1 MSHDFN
7 LIIKNGTLIDGT
19 GNAKRSA
26 DIGIRDD
33 KIVYIGNINS
43 HPVSDVIDAAGCI
56 VAPGFID
63 IHSHSDFFCL
73 VSPESESKIYDGV
86 TTEICGNCGIS
97 AFPLKGQ
104 LLENKKKGFS
114 KFGLD
119 INWQTAEDFFVR
131 AEKAKSSINRGFL
144 VGHGNIRACVLGY
157 EDRKPDNSELG
168 AMGQELQDAMRA
180 GAFGMS
186 SGLVYPP
193 GCYAKTDELIKL
205 CKIVREY
212 NGIYATHMRDEG
224 DELEKALI
232 ETIKISKE
240 SGVKTQVSHI
250 KTWGEKNWW
259 KIDKIENLLR
269 DARAEGIKITCDR
282 YPYTAAAT
290 DLDIILPDWVY
301 EGGNAEEK
309 KRLKDPLCRER
320 IIKEMGQEGLSQEF
334 WGTIMIS
341 SVFNKEKRGYEG
353 KTISKISKTLN
364 IPPLEF
370 VLNLLYEE
378 DCKVGVIFFNMSE
391 ENLARILKWDSVMV
405 GSDSSLRSLKGVLN
419 YGKPHPRGYGTFS
432 RVIRKYVN
440 ETSILSI
447 EEAIY
452 KMTGFPAQTLG
463 LKDRGILK
471 EGYFADITIFDQ
483 EEIAEQAT
491 FTSPHNY
498 STGIKNVLV
507 NGRLTIK
514 DGNHESVT
522 NGVIL
527 KK

>member
-1 MSHDFN
+1 MSHTLD
-7 LIIKNGTLIDGT
+7 LIIKNGVLVDGT
-19 GNAKRSA
+19 GSA
-26 DIGIRDD
+26 QRVTDIGILGD
-33 KIVYIGNINS
+33 KIVYIGDITS
-43 HPVSDVIDAAGCI
+43 RPDSDVIDAAGCI

-119 INWQTAEDFFVR
+119 INWQTAEDFFTR
-131 AEKAKSSINRGFL
+131 ARDAKSAINRGFL

-157 EDRKPDNSELG
+157 EDREPDSNELV
-168 AMGQELQDAMRA
+168 AMEHELRDAMES

-193 GCYAKTDELIKL
+193 GCYAKTDELIAL
-205 CKIVREY
+205 CKIVSEY

-224 DELEKALI
+224 DKLEAALS
-232 ETIKISKE
+232 ETINISKE
-240 SGVKTQVSHI
+240 SGVNAQVSHI

-259 KIDKIENLLR
+259 KIDKIERLLG
-269 DARAEGIKITCDR
+269 DARAEGINITCDR

-309 KRLKDPLCRER
+309 KRLEDPLCRER
-320 IIKEMGQEGLSQEF
+320 IIKEMKQEGLSQEF

-353 KTISKISKTLN
+353 KTIAEISKTIN
-364 IPPLEF
+364 VPPLEF
-370 VLNLLYEE
+370 VLDLLYEE
-378 DCKVGVIFFNMSE
+378 DCKVSVIFFNMSE
-391 ENLARILKWDSVMV
+391 ENLARILKWDSVMI
-405 GSDSSLRSLKGVLN
+405 GSDSSLRSLEGVLN

-471 EGYFADITIFDQ
+471 EGFFADITIFDQ
-483 EEIAEQAT
+483 ETIAEQAT

-498 STGIKNVLV
+498 STGIKHVLV
-507 NGRLTIK
+507 NGKLTIN
-514 DGNHESVT
+514 DGKHESVT
-522 NGVIL
+522 NGAIL

>member
-1 MSHDFN
+1 MAHDFDK
-7 LIIKNGTLIDGT
+7 IIKNGTLVDGT
-19 GNAKRSA
+19 GNAKRVT
-26 DIGIRDD
+26 DIGVRGD
-33 KIVYIGNINS
+33 KIVYIGNIIN
-43 HPVSDVIDAAGCI
+43 HQDSDVIDATGCI

-63 IHSHSDFFCL
+63 IHSHSDFFWL

-119 INWQTAEDFFVR
+119 INWQTAEDFFTR
-131 AEKAKSSINRGFL
+131 AHEAKSSINRGFL

-157 EDRKPDNSELG
+157 EDREPDSNELVQ
-168 AMGQELQDAMRA
+168 MEQELRAAMES

-193 GCYAKTDELIKL
+193 GCYAKTDELITL

-212 NGIYATHMRDEG
+212 NGIYATHMRNEG
-224 DELEKALI
+224 DDLEAALD
-232 ETIKISKE
+232 ETINISKE
-240 SGVKTQVSHI
+240 SRVNTQVSHI

-259 KIDKIENLLR
+259 KIDKIESMLEN
-269 DARAEGIKITCDR
+269 ARAEGIEITCDR
-282 YPYTAAAT
+282 YPYTASAT

-301 EGGNAEEK
+301 EGGTAEEK
-309 KRLKDPLCRER
+309 KRLGDSFCRER
-320 IIKEMGQEGLSQEF
+320 IIKEMKQEGLSQEF

-341 SVFNKEKRGYEG
+341 SVFNKEKRSYEG
-353 KTISKISKTLN
+353 KTIAEISRALKV
-364 IPPLEF
+364 PPLEF
-370 VLNLLYEE
+370 VLDLLYEE
-378 DCKVGVIFFNMSE
+378 DCKVSVIFFNMSE

-440 ETSILSI
+440 ETSVLSI

-471 EGYFADITIFDQ
+471 EGCFADITIFDQ
-483 EEIAEQAT
+483 KTIAEQAT

-507 NGRLTIK
+507 NGKLTINNGK
-514 DGNHESVT
+514 HESVT
-522 NGVIL
+522 NGTIL
-527 KK
+527 DK

>member
-1 MSHDFN
+1 MSHEFD
-7 LIIKNGTLIDGT
+7 LIIKNGVLVDGT
-19 GNAKRSA
+19 GIAGRVT
-26 DIGIRDD
+26 DIGVRDD
-33 KIVYIGNINS
+33 KIIYIGNVIN
-43 HPVSDVIDAAGCI
+43 HPDSEVIDATGCI

-63 IHSHSDFFCL
+63 IHSHSDFFWL
-73 VSPESESKIYDGV
+73 ASPESESKIHDGV

-119 INWQTAEDFFVR
+119 INWQTADDFFTS
-131 AEKAKSSINRGFL
+131 ANEAKSSINRGFL

-157 EDRKPDNSELG
+157 EDREPDSKELA
-168 AMGQELQDAMRA
+168 AMEQELREAMES

-193 GCYAKTDELIKL
+193 GCYAKTDELITL
-205 CKIVREY
+205 CRIVREY

-224 DELEKALI
+224 DKVEDALS
-232 ETIKISKE
+232 ETIDISKK
-240 SGVKTQVSHI
+240 SGVSTQVSHI

-259 KIDKIENLLR
+259 KIDKIESLLAN
-269 DARAEGIKITCDR
+269 ARAEGIEITCDR

-301 EGGNAEEK
+301 EGGAAEEK
-309 KRLKDPLCRER
+309 KKLGDPLYRER
-320 IIKEMGQEGLSQEF
+320 IIKEMKREGLSQKF

-341 SVFNKEKRGYEG
+341 SVFNKDKRGYEG
-353 KTISKISKTLN
+353 KTIAEISSTLN
-364 IPPLEF
+364 VPPLEF
-370 VLNLLYEE
+370 VLDLLYEE
-378 DCKVGVIFFNMSE
+378 DCRVGVIFFNMSE
-391 ENLARILKWDSVMV
+391 ENLARILKWDFVMA

-419 YGKPHPRGYGTFS
+419 YGKPHPRAYGTFS

-452 KMTGFPAQTLG
+452 KMTGLPAQKLG
-463 LKDRGILK
+463 LKDRGVLK
-471 EGYFADITIFDQ
+471 EGGFADITIFDK
-483 EEIAEQAT
+483 ETISEQTT
-491 FTSPHNY
+491 FSDPHKY
-498 STGIKNVLV
+498 STGIKHVLV
-507 NGRLTIK
+507 NGRLTINNGK
-514 DGNHESVT
+514 HESVT
-522 NGVIL
+522 NGVVL
-527 KK
+527 RK